1 MQNILVSI
9 RCQAFLSVPYDLL
22 VDRYLCNPGLFA
34 PRVSQQYRDE
44 QRRRRSQFDRGT
56 TAAEREIVYVRKFSP
71 KRSSI
76 DNNSTRHIPFSYPVG
91 KFWYDEDETMAHGPR
106 MS

>member
-1 MQNILVSI
+1 MPSILVSI
-9 RCQAFLSVPYDLL
+9 CCQLFLSVPYDLL
-22 VDRYLCNPGLFA
+22 ADCYLYYPGLFA

-56 TAAEREIVYVRKFSP
+56 TAAEGEIVYVRTISP

-76 DNNSTRHIPFSYPVG
+76 DNNGIRAAPCNYPIG
-91 KFWYDEDETMAHGPR
+91 KFWYDDDETMAHGPR

>member
-1 MQNILVSI
+1 
-9 RCQAFLSVPYDLL
+9 
-22 VDRYLCNPGLFA
+22 LFA

-56 TAAEREIVYVRKFSP
+56 TAAEGEIVYVRTISP

-76 DNNSTRHIPFSYPVG
+76 DNNGIRAAPCNYPIG
-91 KFWYDEDETMAHGPR
+91 KFWYDDDETMAHGPR